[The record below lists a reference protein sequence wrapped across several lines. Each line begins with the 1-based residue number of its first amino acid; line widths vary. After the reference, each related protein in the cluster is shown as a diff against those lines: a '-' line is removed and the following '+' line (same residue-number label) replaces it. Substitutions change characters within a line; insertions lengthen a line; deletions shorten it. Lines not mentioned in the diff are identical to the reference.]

1 MPPKSETFSM
11 KTITSELDFLKKK
24 SDIIEQPKASH
35 KLSKTIRKGDKKD
48 SNNSLYSDTQKVQI
62 F

>member
-11 KTITSELDFLKKK
+11 KTITSEFDFLKKK

-48 SNNSLYSDTQKVQI
+48 SNNSLYSDT
-62 F
+62 